1 VPAGLR
7 LAIAAVVLLGLGGLG
22 WWASRHAEAVPGP
35 SAHAAPADAPAAHED
50 PARHDAPRP
59 VARGPN
65 ILLFTIDTLRGD
77 HVGAA
82 GYPRA
87 VTPNLDAL
95 AARGAYF
102 SRAYAP
108 SAWTAPSLVSLLT
121 SVIPDE
127 HGVQRGHPFMA
138 RIVAQETIAEGLPSL
153 ASGLREAG
161 YLTVGVTA
169 NGHLLPELGFER
181 GFDRY
186 TCAGFVGVDQL
197 GPAVQAT
204 LPVLARAE
212 EPFFLWVHALDPH
225 TPYAPLGPALETF
238 WPADQPRFAEL
249 AAVPFPEG
257 YALALGGRLPNDD
270 ERAFLVA
277 AYDADVRTVDDYL
290 GELLAALSGEPLVVV
305 VASDHGEEF
314 AEHGRHGHGHQL
326 YDETVRVPLVIAL
339 PDAAPQRIATPVSLI
354 DLLPTLLEL
363 AGAPPAPL
371 ARGRSLGPALRGEPL
386 DPAPIVLETSRLE
399 DVRALVDGDWKYV
412 ERRAPE
418 PRAQLFDLAADPAE
432 LHDLAAERP
441 EELERLRALLR
452 AELEGAASR
461 RPVPVT
467 VPLDEATLERLRAL
481 GYGH

>member
-1 VPAGLR
+1 VSGGQR
-7 LAIAAVVLLGLGGLG
+7 LAIVTFVLVGIGALG
-22 WWASRHAEAVPGP
+22 WWARGRAPEPDP
-35 SAHAAPADAPAAHED
+35 SPPPPAPPVVSPPPPE
-50 PARHDAPRP
+50 DAPRP

-65 ILLFTIDTLRGD
+65 LLLFTIDTLRGD

-153 ASGLREAG
+153 ASSLRGAG

-197 GPAVQAT
+197 GPAVREV
-204 LPVLARAE
+204 LPILDRAD

-238 WPADQPRFAEL
+238 WPAERPRFPEL

-257 YALALGGRLPNDD
+257 YALALGGRLPNEE

-290 GELLAALSGEPLVVV
+290 GELLAALPDEPLVVV

-314 AEHGRHGHGHQL
+314 GEHGRHGHGHQL
-326 YDETVRVPLVIAL
+326 YEETVRVPLVIAL
-339 PDAAPQRIATPVSLI
+339 PGGTPRQIATPVSLL
-354 DLLPTLLEL
+354 DVLPTLLEL

-371 ARGRSLGPALRGEPL
+371 ARGRTLAPALRGEPL
-386 DPAPIVLETSRLE
+386 DPAPIVIETSRLE
-399 DVRALVDGDWKYV
+399 DVRALVDGDLKYV
-412 ERRAPE
+412 ARRAPE
-418 PRAQLFDLAADPAE
+418 PGEALFDLAADPGE
-432 LHDLAAERP
+432 LRDLSAERP
-441 EELERLRALLR
+441 DDLSRLRALLR
-452 AELEGAASR
+452 TELDGAVAR